1 MNHDNFEYNNQFVI
15 SYELL
20 ELFKW
25 LLDNEQEGVKKLVDK
40 ALRNGLNN
48 QLNTHYRKN
57 PSQEELQSDIIDFFM
72 LLETIL
78 YEGINED
85 EIRKITQRNLLPA
98 IDQIDSKV
106 YDNSTLAATI
116 ARATMTAE
124 NHPERDAKDI
134 LCRELLKRWK
144 PKKLS
149 TN

>member
-1 MNHDNFEYNNQFVI
+1 MNHDNFDYNNQFVI

-25 LLDNEQEGVKKLVDK
+25 LLDHEQEGVKKLVDK

-48 QLNTHYRKN
+48 QLHMQYTKN
-57 PSQEELQSDIIDFFM
+57 PSQEDLQRNIIDFFM

-78 YEGINED
+78 YESINED
-85 EIRKITQRNLLPA
+85 EVRKIMQRNLLPA
-98 IDQIDSKV
+98 IDHIDSRA
-106 YDNSTLAATI
+106 YDNPTLSATI

-124 NHPERDAKDI
+124 NHPERNAKDI

-144 PKKLS
+144 PKKLA
-149 TN
+149 TH